1 MNYFRVICSCAAISL
16 SSISLKAQTQGLVTN
31 NIHPIFSVSSNFLG
45 QDYQV
50 SNIEFTGN
58 TIAVGQFIGD
68 SCNLALSNGII
79 LTTGTVLDDENGPH
93 GPNDYG
99 FTGIDNGS
107 PGYWR
112 LNTMSEVLTYNA
124 AVLDFDFVPMV
135 DSIGFNYV
143 FGSDE
148 YPQTSSSNFHDLM
161 GIFISGP
168 GIIGTKNLAFV
179 PDSQIVS
186 IQNVNQT
193 INSNFYWNNGDG
205 STAPNNASPFFIQ
218 YDGFTKVLKASRTGL
233 EIGQVYHLTFA
244 IADAGDGIFDS
255 GLFLESCSNCSFNVG
270 LNDSKLSEFNLFP
283 NPMSEVATLQLP
295 ESVSG
300 KLAVYALSGKL
311 ISEIETDENQSSVG
325 ISGLDN
331 GVYFV
336 CFRNNQGEILFS
348 ERLQVLN

>member
-1 MNYFRVICSCAAISL
+1 MNYFRLTFFCAAISL
-16 SSISLKAQTQGLVTN
+16 ISISFNAQSQGLFTN
-31 NIHPIFSVSSNFLG
+31 NIHPIFSVTSNFLG

-50 SNIEFTGN
+50 SNIEYTGN
-58 TIAVGQFIGD
+58 TIAVGQFIGTD
-68 SCNLALSNGII
+68 CNVGLSNGII

-93 GPNDYG
+93 GPNDSA
-99 FTGIDNGS
+99 FSGIDNGY

-112 LNTMSEVLTYNA
+112 LDSISEALTYNA
-124 AVLDFDFVPMV
+124 AVLEFDFVPMV

-148 YPQTSSSNFHDLM
+148 YPQTNPSTFLDLI

-168 GIIGTKNLAFV
+168 GIVGTKNLAFV

-205 STAPNNASPFFIQ
+205 STAPNNASPFYIQ
-218 YDGFTKVLKASRTGL
+218 YDGFTKVLKAYRTGL

-244 IADAGDGIFDS
+244 IADAGDGILDS
-255 GLFLESCSNCSFNVG
+255 GLFIESCSNCSFDVG
-270 LNDSKLSEFNLFP
+270 LNDSELYKFSLFP
-283 NPMSEVATLQLP
+283 NPMSEGATIQFP

-300 KLAVYALSGKL
+300 KLSVYQVSGSL
-311 ISEIETDENQSSVG
+311 VREIETDKNQDFIQ

-331 GVYFV
+331 GIYHLVFQ
-336 CFRNNQGEILFS
+336 NDEGKILFS